1 MANRARK
8 DMRKAYRRKGF
19 IQSEGGQH
27 EQWTFAPH
35 GVVSP
40 VKTTISRGSSYKT
53 YGDDLLKW
61 VRKELKLP
69 SKNDLLDLI
78 DCTTTHEQSEDQPIT
93 LGEFDKREAIFRMSK
108 RKPKQAETCECNNR
122 QS

>member
-1 MANRARK
+1 
-8 DMRKAYRRKGF
+8 MRKAYRRKGF

-69 SKNDLLDLI
+69 SKKDLLDLI
-78 DCTTTHEQSEDQPIT
+78 DCPKTQEQYEDHLIK
-93 LGEFDKREAIFRMSK
+93 LGVFDKREAIFLMSQ
-108 RKPKQAETCECNNR
+108 RKQKQAET
-122 QS
+122 